1 MEKIKIGD
9 LFEINTPRGSAY
21 LHYFHFDDTTGELIR
36 VLDGLYAERPVD
48 LDKLVADDE
57 RFIVSF
63 PIKAAKK
70 TNIIQSVGNFSTVT
84 FQKPKVMR
92 TKHMI
97 RGEFLGWYL
106 VDTETWERTLVK
118 SLSSEQKKLS
128 PWGIWNAS
136 LLIENLVNDWRL
148 ENWT

>member
-9 LFEINTPRGSAY
+9 LFEIITPRGRAY
-21 LHYFHFDDTTGELIR
+21 LLYFYSDSITGDMIR
-36 VLDGLYAERPVD
+36 VLQGLYEERPTD
-48 LDKLVADDE
+48 LYKLVTDNE
-57 RFIVSF
+57 RFIVAF

-70 TNIIQSVGNFSTVT
+70 EKLIESVGNFSTLT

-92 TKHMI
+92 TKHII
-97 RGEFLGWYL
+97 RGEFLGWHL

-118 SLSSEQKKLS
+118 TLSSEQKKLS

-136 LLIENLVNDWRL
+136 LLIENLANDWSL
-148 ENWT
+148 ENWS

>member
-9 LFEINTPRGSAY
+9 LFEINTPRGRAY
-21 LHYFHFDDTTGELIR
+21 LHYFYKDSITGDMIR
-36 VLDGLYAERPVD
+36 VLEGLYEERPSD
-48 LDKLVADDE
+48 LYKLVANNE
-57 RFIVSF
+57 KFIISF

-70 TNIIQSVGNFSTVT
+70 EKIIETVGNFVT
-84 FQKPKVMR
+84 LNFKKPKIMR
-92 TKHMI
+92 TKHFI
-97 RGEFLGWYL
+97 RGEFIGWHL
-106 VDTETWERTLVK
+106 VDTETWERKLVK

-136 LLIENLVNDWRL
+136 LLIENLVNDWSL

>member
-9 LFEINTPRGSAY
+9 LFEIITQRCRAY
-21 LHYFHFDDTTGELIR
+21 LHYFYSDSITGDMIR
-36 VLDGLYAERPVD
+36 VLKGLYAERPTD
-48 LDKLVADDE
+48 LYKLVTDNE
-57 RFIVSF
+57 RFIVAF

-70 TNIIQSVGNFSTVT
+70 EKLIECVGNFSTVT

-92 TKHMI
+92 TKHII
-97 RGEFLGWYL
+97 RGEFLGWHL
-106 VDTETWERTLVK
+106 LDTETWERTLVK

-136 LLIENLVNDWRL
+136 LLIENLANDWSL